1 MLWRNYKFDV
11 NKQCSA
17 TRWTTQYAIC
27 YFVFPSGDPAKG
39 GEGSA
44 RKFFSLVS
52 AERVAELVETNGV
65 RLRFFNCFAFIQC
78 DDI

>member
-1 MLWRNYKFDV
+1 MSTNRVPRPDGPPSTLV
-11 NKQCSA
+11 A
-17 TRWTTQYAIC
+17 TL
-27 YFVFPSGDPAKG
+27 FFPSGDPAKG